1 LHQFRVAG
9 QPVQIGHKEDDGM
22 RNAILVSILTVVLV
36 VGAAAVYAGPPVNGT
51 YKSTNGD
58 FDEGTATTSW
68 LGGGYFT
75 AGNLIFARSAAGGV
89 FTNDW
94 QISCAAVASAV
105 LLVPKFGATGQE
117 IWQITYAPGTQVTLG
132 GPGNPW
138 DGGDAVYYGVI
149 DTYTEIRT
157 VQYVSNKIV
166 GAVSDHA
173 ISAHLTGYTESCV
186 AWAIGNGSLRGGTTN
201 PLFTYPTLQ
210 SVKPAGYPDFPQPGC
225 FFSANAPGHWDDIRD
240 LTLSITG
247 CAVATEQSTWGNVK
261 AMYRK

>member
-1 LHQFRVAG
+1 
-9 QPVQIGHKEDDGM
+9 M

-36 VGAAAVYAGPPVNGT
+36 LGAAAVYAGPPLSGT

-68 LGGGYFT
+68 APGGYLG
-75 AGNLIFARSAAGGV
+75 ANNLLFARSSSGGV

-94 QISCAAVASAV
+94 QVSCASVASAV
-105 LLVPKFGATGQE
+105 LIVPKFGANGQE
-117 IWQITYAPGTQVTLG
+117 IWQITYAPGSGVQLG

-138 DGGDAVYYGVI
+138 DGGDATYPGII
-149 DTYTEIRT
+149 DSYVEIRT

-173 ISAHLTGYTESCV
+173 ISAHLVGYNESCV
-186 AWAIGNGSLRGGTTN
+186 AWAIGNGVLRGGTTN
-201 PLFTYPTLQ
+201 PLFTYPTLE
-210 SVKPAGYPDFPQPGC
+210 SVKSSAYPDFPSAGC
-225 FFSANAPGHWDDIRD
+225 FFSANGTGHWDDIRD

-247 CAVATEQSTWGNVK
+247 CAVKTEQSTWGAVK
-261 AMYRK
+261 SMYR